1 MQALILAAGIGSRLG
16 HDLPKA
22 LIPWGDGCIID
33 HQLDRLAQA
42 GITDV
47 LVIVGFEADR
57 VRAHVGDRAGVRF
70 LDNAA
75 YNDTNTSKSMLLGLQ
90 AMDGGSVVTLNGDV
104 VFDDGIIQALTDDP
118 DVSSLAV
125 DPKVCGAEEVKYRM
139 RNGRLLDLSKQVHG
153 DGEAVGINHF
163 CAADRPLLEE
173 ALDYVD
179 PLAFFERAVEH
190 MLPFT
195 QRPVQCVDIGDKR
208 AMEIDFPEDLEE
220 ARRIFHA

>member
-33 HQLDRLAQA
+33 HQLDRLEQA

-47 LVIVGFEADR
+47 WVVVGFEADR
-57 VRAHVGDRAGVRF
+57 VQAHVGDRPGVRF
-70 LDNAA
+70 LVSER

-90 AMDGGSVVTLNGDV
+90 HMPAGAVVTLNGDV
-104 VFDDGIIQALTDDP
+104 VFDDGIVQSLTAEKEA
-118 DVSSLAV
+118 SSLAV
-125 DPKVCGAEEVKYRM
+125 DPKVCGAEEVKYKV
-139 RNGRLLDLSKQVHG
+139 RNGRLLELSKQVHG

-163 CAADRPLLEE
+163 CAHDRPILEQ
-173 ALDYVD
+173 ALEYVD
-179 PLAFFERAVEH
+179 DFAFFERAVEH

-195 QRPVQCVDIGDKR
+195 QHPVRCIDIGDKR